1 MVETRSAFDDPQT
14 YAIVGAGM
22 AVHRELGCGFL
33 EHVYQE
39 AFTIELRQRSIPFA
53 REAPISVK
61 YRGHVLPV
69 LYKLDFMCYGAVA
82 VELKALRAIGTL
94 EEAQLINYL
103 RAAPCTRGLI
113 LNFGAT
119 SFQHRRL
126 VLALT
131 SDPIRR

>member
-1 MVETRSAFDDPQT
+1 MVETRSTFDDPQT

-39 AFTIELRQRSIPFA
+39 AFTIELRHRSIPFV
-53 REAPISVK
+53 REAAISVK

-82 VELKALRAIGTL
+82 VELKALRAIWRHEL
-94 EEAQLINYL
+94 SAQAT
-103 RAAPCTRGLI
+103 RARPGL
-113 LNFGAT
+113 G
-119 SFQHRRL
+119 
-126 VLALT
+126 
-131 SDPIRR
+131 SDSEMKAKSA